1 MRWSWYPKNQFWWN
15 FPYQTTI
22 MDGRKPGFF
31 SIYAS
36 GLSIC
41 SGWII
46 AFSAPRLLDSVD
58 APWTKKQR
66 KKNVGNL
73 PFVSRKERN
82 FWASQKCGDFFVMF
96 WNFIFF
102 QFGSLSVW
110 WISLVGFMK
119 AATGF
124 TNKFGPQR
132 IVWGVDLEDNPIG
145 AEWLHY
151 IYVLFLGGAHGNHVS
166 SVLSVTLHTWI

>member
-1 MRWSWYPKNQFWWN
+1 MGLIPKEWSK
-15 FPYQTTI
+15 T
-22 MDGRKPGFF
+22 GFF
-31 SIYAS
+31 SICAS

-46 AFSAPRLLDSVD
+46 AFAAPRPLTRLTHRGQKPTEKS
-58 APWTKKQR
+58 
-66 KKNVGNL
+66 VGNL
-73 PFVSRKERN
+73 PFVSRKEWN
-82 FWASQKCGDFFVMF
+82 LWHLFASQKCRMFVVLKL
-96 WNFIFF
+96 
-102 QFGSLSVW
+102 QFYSLAFV
-110 WISLVGFMK
+110 SLVDIVGFMK
-119 AATGF
+119 AATSF